1 MNIIPWRIRA
11 AISNRFP
18 LAYHFAANLIR
29 KRAGENYWDKNL
41 ADGWGIDDRRWPT
54 KLGIIAQ
61 RTKSDSAIL
70 DIACGNGS
78 MLRGLRESG
87 FNTLSGLEISRYAVK
102 RLSEEGFTMF
112 QGVLPDIPILDDSFD
127 TVIASQVLEH
137 IIRRTRFAAE
147 IARILKPGGEAF
159 FFVPNDCLGPIDE
172 PEHVIKYNH
181 KTFEEFLTQHFDIV
195 SIEVIKDANYA
206 MSILMGHVRNRVKR

>member
-102 RLSEEGFTMF
+102 DLARKVSPCSRAYCLTSLSWT
-112 QGVLPDIPILDDSFD
+112 
-127 TVIASQVLEH
+127 IAS
-137 IIRRTRFAAE
+137 TRLLLPRFWSTSLDE
-147 IARILKPGGEAF
+147 TVSLPRLPVSLNRGSL